1 MEANILTKATET
13 FSGLAVN
20 AIDASVSSAMNQVQP
35 HIARVDAVVDDLAK
49 VKAQS
54 DGKLSCFR
62 PPAGECAHTDGCVFL
77 AFLSLAIEESCRYQ
91 LQLRS
96 PSKFN
101 NFMPARAKL
110 LTKC

>member
-13 FSGLAVN
+13 FSGLTVN

-54 DGKLSCFR
+54 DGKLSCLLSS
-62 PPAGECAHTDGCVFL
+62 PGGGMCAYRWVCFSSL
-77 AFLSLAIEESCRYQ
+77 YCRLAIEETYIS
-91 LQLRS
+91 
-96 PSKFN
+96 
-101 NFMPARAKL
+101 
-110 LTKC
+110 